1 MKSLIKYCFFVI
13 VILFVLSCEDQMPI
27 ELVDDGNSAEQYD
40 VDVIT
45 PEPNS
50 AVFTGYDS
58 TGITN
63 SIPLKSS
70 VISVSGIKNS
80 YKNITVSKGY
90 AEAIFYNTDQP
101 IKTSFGE
108 TIGFKTLLFGKVTF
122 NGDSARVVPKRLF
135 YRDNGKVKD
144 TLVGVKHILITDKFP
159 YNSSINFH
167 FDFFG
172 VKPFLQ
178 TIKTPPEITANIKVT
193 GSRKNND
200 LRVELG
206 WNSAPKGEVILIIG
220 GLLSG
225 RKEIIPLLRV
235 KSIKTNRVVIRN
247 SLLQKIPF
255 EKYDGIIF
263 TLVRRFQFSI
273 STIRLGD
280 IYIASQSIHNIRIDI
295 PKN

>member
-1 MKSLIKYCFFVI
+1 MKSLIKYYFLVI
-13 VILFVLSCEDQMPI
+13 VILFISSCEDPLPI
-27 ELVDDGNSAEQYD
+27 ELVDDGNSTGQYD

-45 PEPNS
+45 QEPNS

-80 YKNITVSKGY
+80 YKNATVSKGY

-101 IKTSFGE
+101 IKTSFGD
-108 TIGFKTLLFGKVTF
+108 TIGFKTLLFGRVTF
-122 NGDSARVVPKRLF
+122 NGNAARVVPQRLF
-135 YRDNGKVKD
+135 YRENGVIRD
-144 TLVGVKHILITDKFP
+144 TLVGVKHILITNTFP
-159 YNSSINFH
+159 YHSNINFH

-178 TIKTPPEITANIKVT
+178 TIKTPPEITAKLKVT
-193 GSRKNND
+193 GSRQNND
-200 LRVELG
+200 LRVELK
-206 WNSAPKGEVILIIG
+206 WNAAPKGEVILIIG
-220 GLLSG
+220 GLLTG

-255 EKYDGIIF
+255 EKYDGVIF